1 MTLVSYPMI
10 AIPSMIMMFAIFCYL
25 WRSIRRLT
33 GFTLEDV
40 MATQLADKDKEKS
53 SDSSP

>member
-10 AIPSMIMMFAIFCYL
+10 AIPSMIMMFAIFYYL

-33 GFTLEDV
+33 GYTLEEV
-40 MATQLADKDKEKS
+40 MAPHLADKIEEK
-53 SDSSP
+53 